1 MNSNSIYPLNHIPY
15 FYIIEHIPSGMKYAG
30 SRWAKCCNP
39 SELLQPNGY
48 KTSSARV
55 HRLIAADGLDSFRI
69 LEIVTADCVC
79 IPFGFSH
86 ILYYESWF
94 LQTNDCATSSEWING
109 HNNTNTREEVC
120 MKAFGEMNPMKDPVI
135 VQKSKENSIKGT
147 LNKHGVSYIL
157 QVPEIKKKQQETC
170 NITVMNKYGVRN
182 VFQLQEVKEKSKET
196 NISKYGVDNNSK
208 TDERRLYRKNT
219 NNEIV
224 ICEYCEAQIP
234 RAAYYSSHGKYCTHN
249 PDKETVQRK
258 ICIINIYT
266 AERKTVPI
274 DYDIPDGWY
283 MQTSKAWL
291 IYSNTGELATILM
304 RRKIKVQ
311 SRVFML
317 GKNVKS
323 PALHKPRHKNRNT
336 AESHL
341 GEVFRTH
348 KMVSVRIGKIVE
360 LIRDG
365 VFSGSLVIE

>member
-1 MNSNSIYPLNHIPY
+1 MNSNSIYTHDHTPY
-15 FYIIEHIPSGMKYAG
+15 FYIIEHTPSGMKYAG
-30 SRWAKCCNP
+30 SRWAKGCHP
-39 SELLQPNGY
+39 SELLQPKGY
-48 KTSSARV
+48 RTSSVRV
-55 HRLIAADGLDSFRI
+55 HRLIDSSGLSSFKI

-79 IPFGFSH
+79 VPFGFPH

-94 LQTNDCATSSEWING
+94 LQTNNCAASSEWINC

-147 LNKHGVSYIL
+147 LDKYSVPYIL

-170 NITVMNKYGVRN
+170 NATVMNKYGVRN

-196 NISKYGVDNNSK
+196 NISKYGVDNPSR

-224 ICEYCEAQIP
+224 TCEYCRAQIP
-234 RAAYYSSHGKYCTHN
+234 RSAYYGSHGKYCIHN
-249 PDKETVQRK
+249 PDKETFQRK

-266 AERKTVPI
+266 AERKNVPI
-274 DYDIPDGWY
+274 DYTIPDGWY
-283 MQTSKAWL
+283 MQTSTAWL
-291 IYSNTGELATILM
+291 IYSNTGELVSILM
-304 RRKIKVQ
+304 RRKFKVQ

-317 GKNVKS
+317 GKNAKS
-323 PALHKPRHKNRNT
+323 PELHKPRHKNRNT
-336 AESHL
+336 SESNL
-341 GEVFRTH
+341 GEVFRPY
-348 KMVSVRIGKIVE
+348 KMVSVRIGQIVE

-365 VFSGSLVIE
+365 VFSGSLIIE